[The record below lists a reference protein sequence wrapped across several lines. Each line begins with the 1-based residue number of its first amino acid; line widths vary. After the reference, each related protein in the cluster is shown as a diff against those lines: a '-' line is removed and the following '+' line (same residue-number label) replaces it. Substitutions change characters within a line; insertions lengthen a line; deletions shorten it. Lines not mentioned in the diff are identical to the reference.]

1 MEVIFRHSSHILSSF
16 GRLSNLT
23 TLNDL
28 IGHFEQERQKCQM
41 SLYVSARYSM
51 DARANWPAV

>member
-1 MEVIFRHSSHILSSF
+1 
-16 GRLSNLT
+16 LSNLT